1 MDDSELIKKVA
12 TGEVRLHQVEGLV
25 DGDID
30 RATEIRRVA
39 LEQAIGVSLEN
50 LGSSAIEMSITR
62 ARNVENPIGWT
73 QIPTGIAGPIKVTG
87 EYADGNYYLP
97 MATTEGALLASV
109 ARGCSAISKSGG
121 AKARVLRS
129 LMTRAPVMKVPDT
142 DHAVQLK
149 RWIEANFD
157 KVAAAFKG
165 DEPFVWLRELKIW
178 IVGRNV
184 FIRFLADPAD
194 AMGMNMISKGSRSA
208 CDFISEHNPY
218 AVLIATSGN
227 LCVDK
232 KPSAMNWIEGRG
244 KTVQADVILPREIVQ
259 KMFKCTPEALSDVA
273 YRKLYIGGAQ
283 AAAYGFNAHVANII
297 AALFIATGQ
306 DPAQVVESSMSMVTA
321 EVTDE
326 GDLYASI
333 TLPSLEVATLGGGT
347 GLPTQLEAQN
357 ILGCSGPN
365 TKDPGANAKKI
376 AEIFAAAALA
386 GELSLLGALAAGHL
400 VTAHERLGRGNVA
413 KE

>member
-1 MDDSELIKKVA
+1 MEDSELIKKVA

-39 LEQAIGVSLEN
+39 LEQALGVSLEN

-62 ARNVENPIGWT
+62 ARNVENAIGWT

-121 AKARVLRS
+121 ATARVLRS

-149 RWIEANFD
+149 RWIEENFD

-194 AMGMNMISKGSRSA
+194 AMGMNMISKGSRAA
-208 CDFISEHNPY
+208 CD
-218 AVLIATSGN
+218 
-227 LCVDK
+227 
-232 KPSAMNWIEGRG
+232 
-244 KTVQADVILPREIVQ
+244 
-259 KMFKCTPEALSDVA
+259 
-273 YRKLYIGGAQ
+273 
-283 AAAYGFNAHVANII
+283 
-297 AALFIATGQ
+297 
-306 DPAQVVESSMSMVTA
+306 
-321 EVTDE
+321 
-326 GDLYASI
+326 
-333 TLPSLEVATLGGGT
+333 
-347 GLPTQLEAQN
+347 
-357 ILGCSGPN
+357 
-365 TKDPGANAKKI
+365 
-376 AEIFAAAALA
+376 
-386 GELSLLGALAAGHL
+386 
-400 VTAHERLGRGNVA
+400 
-413 KE
+413 